1 MNSLHISTPLLE
13 SQTLKNQLNKHIY
26 FKLEA
31 LQPTGSFKLRGIGR
45 LCQKYIADGY
55 KSLVASSGGNAGV
68 AVAYCG
74 MKLQRP
80 TTIFIPKT
88 SHQLYIDKIQSLG
101 ATVIIAGETAGDAQT
116 AAEAFAKTS
125 QSAYIHPYDHPE
137 IWAGHSTIID
147 EVVNKEIKP
156 EAVIVSVGG
165 GGLACGILEGMH
177 RHGWSDV
184 PLIAVETNGA
194 DVFAK
199 SIQANSLVHLN
210 KITSRATSLGA
221 TYAAPRLLEWA
232 TQHPIK
238 NVVIS
243 DEEAEFGGHAF
254 AKDQRLLV
262 ELASG
267 ASLSLVFNQH
277 PIISQYQSILVIVCG
292 GINISHFAL

>member
-1 MNSLHISTPLLE
+1 MNFLHIYTPLIE
-13 SQTLKNQLNKHIY
+13 SQALKHQLNKNVY

-31 LQPTGSFKLRGIGR
+31 LQPAGSFKLRGIGR

-55 KSLVASSGGNAGV
+55 TSLVASSGGNAGV

-80 TTIFIPKT
+80 TTIFIPQT

-101 ATVIIAGETAGDAQT
+101 ASVIISGETAGEAQV
-116 AAEAFAKTS
+116 AAETFAKKN

-147 EVVNKEIKP
+147 EVINKGIKP

-177 RHGWSDV
+177 RHGWVDI
-184 PLIAVETNGA
+184 PLIAVETLGA
-194 DVFAK
+194 DVFSKSVQAK
-199 SIQANSLVHLN
+199 SPIHLK

-221 TYAAPRLLEWA
+221 TYVAPRLLEWT

-243 DEEAEFGGHAF
+243 DDEAELGSRAF

-277 PIISQYQSILVIVCG
+277 PIINQYQSILVIVCG
-292 GINISHFAL
+292 GLNISHFAL

>member
-1 MNSLHISTPLLE
+1 MNSLHVSTPLLE

-31 LQPTGSFKLRGIGR
+31 LQPAGSFKLRGIGR

-55 KSLVASSGGNAGV
+55 KNLVASSGGNAGV

-116 AAEAFAKTS
+116 AAEAFAKTY

-137 IWAGHSTIID
+137 IWTGHSTIID
-147 EVVNKEIKP
+147 EVVNEWIKP

-177 RHGWSDV
+177 RHGWTDV

-194 DVFAK
+194 DVFAR
-199 SIQANSLVHLN
+199 SIQANNPVHLN
-210 KITSRATSLGA
+210 KITSRAKSLGA
-221 TYAAPRLLEWA
+221 TYVAPRLLEWT

-243 DEEAEFGGHAF
+243 DGEAEFGAHAF

-277 PIISQYQSILVIVCG
+277 PIISQYQSIFVIVCG

>member
-1 MNSLHISTPLLE
+1 MNHLHISTPILE
-13 SQTLKNQLNKHIY
+13 SQTLKNQLNKHVY

-31 LQPTGSFKLRGIGR
+31 LQPAGSFKLRGIGR

-55 KSLVASSGGNAGV
+55 TSLVASSGGNAGV

-116 AAEAFAKTS
+116 AAEAFAKTH

-147 EVVNKEIKP
+147 EVVNEGIKP

-177 RHGWSDV
+177 RQGWTDV
-184 PLIAVETNGA
+184 PLIAVETKGA

-199 SIQANSLVHLN
+199 SIKANSPVHLN

-221 TYAAPRLLEWA
+221 TYVAPRLLEWT

-243 DEEAEFGGHAF
+243 DDEAEFGTRAF
-254 AKDQRLLV
+254 AKEQRLLV
-262 ELASG
+262 EFASG

-277 PIISQYQSILVIVCG
+277 PVINQYQSILVIVCG
-292 GINISHFAL
+292 GLNISHFML